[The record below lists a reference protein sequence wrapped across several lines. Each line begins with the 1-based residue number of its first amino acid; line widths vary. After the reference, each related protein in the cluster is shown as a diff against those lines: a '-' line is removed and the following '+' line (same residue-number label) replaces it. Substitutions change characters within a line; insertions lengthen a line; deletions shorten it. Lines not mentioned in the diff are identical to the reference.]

1 MKIFGLLSQK
11 FRYTEQLVNSDK
23 RPAGVGK
30 TEIYYG
36 EGAYVPEE
44 TQYQW
49 RPKGSWIV
57 DTREEAK
64 VFYPKLI
71 AKQDAALKELKY
83 GVTEEVRK
91 FRMFRLFGLYAITFG
106 TAIYGLV
113 QILELKWPEP
123 KPCKPC
129 SIPGVH

>member
-11 FRYTEQLVNSDK
+11 FTYTEKLVNSDK
-23 RPAGVGK
+23 QRPVGK
-30 TEIYYG
+30 SEIYYG

-44 TQYQW
+44 TEYQW

-57 DTREEAK
+57 ETREEAK
-64 VFYPKLI
+64 IYYPKLI

-83 GVTEEVRK
+83 GVPEEVQR
-91 FRMFRLFGLYAITFG
+91 FRFFRLVGLYVITFG
-106 TAIYGLV
+106 TAAYGLV
-113 QILELKWPEP
+113 KLLDLKWPQQ

-129 SIPGVH
+129 TNIPG